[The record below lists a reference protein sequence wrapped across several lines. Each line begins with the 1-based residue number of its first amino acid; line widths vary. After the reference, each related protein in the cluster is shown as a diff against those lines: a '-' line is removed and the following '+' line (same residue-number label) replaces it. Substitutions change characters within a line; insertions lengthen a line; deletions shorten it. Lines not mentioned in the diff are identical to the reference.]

1 MSILVLVAMTE
12 IWLIL
17 LSGHR
22 LMRKGP
28 VTRSRPEA
36 NCFKKTTR
44 FPLWA
49 PATKIK
55 TVPGVMVERSLRLCW
70 LKGFL
75 LEAFLCLRLCVGR
88 ARGIFCSWTTR
99 LSPFFSPP
107 ISLVTVAAFLTT
119 GAFSAFLFLTKAAF
133 LWYILDRENLMIPP
147 LIFALRAA

>member
-36 NCFKKTTR
+36 NCFKNTTR
-44 FPLWA
+44 FPLWT
-49 PATKIK
+49 PATRIN
-55 TVPGVMVERSLRLCW
+55 TVPGVMVERSLRI
-70 LKGFL
+70 
-75 LEAFLCLRLCVGR
+75 CVGR
-88 ARGIFCSWTTR
+88 ARGVLLSWTTR

-107 ISLVTVAAFLTT
+107 ISLVTVVAFLTT

-133 LWYILDRENLMIPP
+133 LWNILDRENLMIPP
-147 LIFALRAA
+147 LIFAFLAA